1 MTTMADIVALS
12 DKGLNDSQIVG
23 ELVVDDFNSYQKNNM
38 VTAERYYDN
47 HNDVEMIDFTAYK
60 GADGTDKQ
68 NLNRS
73 NRHISHNFLKLLI
86 NQAVNYIAGNPITY
100 KAEDDT
106 FQQWLD
112 ESLMFDFDDA
122 NIEWLKESRK
132 KGKGYLHIYYDG
144 DGNLAYAVIPSE
156 QIIPI
161 YKDGFSKTLQEVVR
175 YYQVRG
181 VDGNG
186 KPVIRKRVEWWTDKE
201 VRKYVEDEAGSFLFD
216 CVVPHWSVYNT
227 STPSIIEPHSWGR
240 VPFVQLWNNDEG
252 TGDLQDIKGHIDA
265 YDLIQSE
272 FVNQLAD
279 VREILIKVLG
289 YSNTD
294 AATIMKAFRATGI
307 VKLDDK
313 DGDIDILKTEI
324 PVEARNAA
332 LKNLRDSIFLI
343 GQGVDAS
350 PDKIGTS
357 VSGIALKMLYGAL
370 DLKCNATIRKLKKA
384 LYQFMWFVCDDYNR
398 RKGTAINYR
407 DVHFDVNKNMI
418 VNDSEIIDSLAKSKG
433 IISDE
438 TIMEHHPYVTDPTL
452 EEERMEKQQEKDAE
466 QYKQAFDGQNQQPNN
481 APENTPDNQ
490 PEDNQK

>member
-1 MTTMADIVALS
+1 MTTTADIVALS
-12 DKGLNDSQIVG
+12 DKGLNSSQIVG
-23 ELVVDDFNSYQKNNM
+23 ELVRADFESCHKRKM
-38 VTAERYYDN
+38 ITAERYYDN
-47 HNDVEMIDFTAYK
+47 HNDVELMDFTLYK
-60 GADGTDKQ
+60 GADGTDKH

-73 NRHISHNFLKLLI
+73 NRKISHNFLKLLI
-86 NQAVNYIAGNPITY
+86 NQAVNYIAGNPVTY

-106 FQQWLD
+106 FQEWLD
-112 ESLMFDFDDA
+112 KQLMFDFDDA

-132 KGKGYLHIYYDG
+132 KGKGYLHIYYDA
-144 DGNLAYAVIPSE
+144 DGSLCYAVIPSE

-161 YKDGFSKTLQEVVR
+161 YKDGFSHILQEVVR
-175 YYQVRG
+175 YYQVNG
-181 VDGNG
+181 VDDNGN
-186 KPVIRKRVEWWTDKE
+186 PVTRKRVEWWNAKE
-201 VRKYVEDEAGSFLFD
+201 VRKYIEDEPGSFSLIDTF
-216 CVVPHWSVYNT
+216 PHWSVYNT
-227 STPSIIEPHSWGR
+227 NAPAYVEEHSWGK

-272 FVNQLAD
+272 FINQIAD

-289 YSNTD
+289 YSGSD
-294 AATIMKAFRATGI
+294 ATTIMQAFRSTGL

-350 PDKIGTS
+350 PDKIGTG

-398 RKGTAINYR
+398 RNGASIDYR
-407 DVHFDVNKNMI
+407 SIHFDVNKNMI
-418 VNDSEIIDSLAKSKG
+418 VNDSEIIESLAKSKG

-466 QYKQAFDGQNQQPNN
+466 QYKQAFGGQNQPTNS
-481 APENTPDNQ
+481 APDNASDEQ
-490 PEDNQK
+490 QTDNKK